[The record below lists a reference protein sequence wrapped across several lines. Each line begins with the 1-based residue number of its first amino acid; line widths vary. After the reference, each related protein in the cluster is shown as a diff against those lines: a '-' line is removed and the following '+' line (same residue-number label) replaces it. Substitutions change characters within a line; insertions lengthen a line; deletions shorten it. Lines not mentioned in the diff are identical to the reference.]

1 MHNHY
6 VVTKVISNELIYFE
20 SVPTR
25 VYSERPPPKV
35 VALSCS
41 RKDNRLITTM
51 DVFVHFDFVSISETR
66 IELKQTIVM
75 VPESPVFKAFLDT
88 AAFLTGTRNE
98 WAKQFRDELVRF
110 KPLIERHT

>member
-25 VYSERPPPKV
+25 VY
-35 VALSCS
+35 S